1 MNNKY
6 QGFNWINNNID
17 YKVLLH
23 YTKKY
28 KGGFEYCD
36 LEDAKKAVDI
46 GCTGINKNAPNL
58 ITLEDINLEKDF
70 KNCDQGMSKAIL
82 YAEKLSKRFNT
93 TWDQY

>member
-1 MNNKY
+1 MINKY

-36 LEDAKKAVDI
+36 LEDAKKAD
-46 GCTGINKNAPNL
+46 L
-58 ITLEDINLEKDF
+58 ITVFLEFRNKITNDLEDINLEKDF

>member
-36 LEDAKKAVDI
+36 LEDAKKAD
-46 GCTGINKNAPNL
+46 L
-58 ITLEDINLEKDF
+58 ITVFLEFRNKITNDLEDINLEKDF

>member
-36 LEDAKKAVDI
+36 LEDAKKAD
-46 GCTGINKNAPNL
+46 L
-58 ITLEDINLEKDF
+58 ITVFLEFRNKITNDLEDINLEKDF
-70 KNCDQGMSKAIL
+70 INCDQGMSKAIL